1 MRWPHRASML
11 GAGLLVLA
19 LGMSGAAAGASSG
32 ASSDA
37 WRAELARRLQALEPS
52 RPSDYIAL
60 AEEVVDHAAGTPT
73 QDADRALARR
83 LAALAG
89 AIDPRG
95 SGRSAALLLAE
106 LAQDDA
112 DRARMAAVAAFLD
125 PSADAREAGA
135 MDSDAVLSLVR
146 AFAHY
151 RRGEAQRARD
161 ALARGQAAALLDRHP
176 EILQGGSARFRADCD
191 AMRTSGPPAMGAEQ
205 LDALQ
210 ALTASALA
218 GGPRSWSEAIAQG
231 GLAPLAEVDLAD
243 PGAVFGVDPAECL
256 WRDGGWVRVPR
267 APR

>member
-1 MRWPHRASML
+1 MSLPHRATMPRARL
-11 GAGLLVLA
+11 AALLA
-19 LGMSGAAAGASSG
+19 LGVLGAVAGAST
-32 ASSDA
+32 DA
-37 WRAELARRLQALEPS
+37 WRAELERRLEAL
-52 RPSDYIAL
+52 RPARASDYIAL
-60 AEEVVDHAAGTPT
+60 AEDVVDHAAGTPS

-106 LAQDDA
+106 LAQADA
-112 DRARMAAVAAFLD
+112 ERARMSAVAAFLD
-125 PSADAREAGA
+125 PSADAREEGA
-135 MDSDAVLSLVR
+135 VEAEAALSLVR

-176 EILQGGSARFRADCD
+176 EILRGGSARFRADCD
-191 AMRTSGPPAMGAEQ
+191 AMRTSGAPAMGADQ

-210 ALTASALA
+210 ALAASALA

-231 GLAPLAEVDLAD
+231 GLSPLAEVDLAD

-256 WRDGGWVRVPR
+256 WRDGAWVRAPR
-267 APR
+267 APQ